1 MPEAMAS
8 KLTVLIIL
16 PAIMTACGAF
26 SIVSS
31 ILIILTIVI
40 GKLKKREVEEE
51 EEDKEEIK
59 YLSSLPVT
67 EKDMIVNENIAN
79 SETEI
84 SRQKCMTVEFS
95 TWSYYHHLFIQIIWK
110 IVIRTVL
117 IQRYFL

>member
-26 SIVSS
+26 GIVSS
-31 ILIILTIVI
+31 FIIILTIVI
-40 GKLKKREVEEE
+40 GNIKKRKVEEE
-51 EEDKEEIK
+51 EEIKEDTSMSKDIQSF
-59 YLSSLPVT
+59 SSLPLT

-84 SRQKCMTVEFS
+84 SLQKCMTV
-95 TWSYYHHLFIQIIWK
+95 
-110 IVIRTVL
+110 
-117 IQRYFL
+117 

>member
-31 ILIILTIVI
+31 ILIMLTIVM
-40 GKLKKREVEEE
+40 GNLKKRKVEEE
-51 EEDKEEIK
+51 EEDKEDTSMPKDIQ
-59 YLSSLPVT
+59 YFSSLPVT
-67 EKDMIVNENIAN
+67 EKDMIVHENIAN

-84 SRQKCMTVEFS
+84 SRQKCMTVEEFS
-95 TWSYYHHLFIQIIWK
+95 T
-110 IVIRTVL
+110 
-117 IQRYFL
+117 

>member
-31 ILIILTIVI
+31 ILIILTIVM
-40 GKLKKREVEEE
+40 GNLKKRKVEEE

-95 TWSYYHHLFIQIIWK
+95 T
-110 IVIRTVL
+110 
-117 IQRYFL
+117 